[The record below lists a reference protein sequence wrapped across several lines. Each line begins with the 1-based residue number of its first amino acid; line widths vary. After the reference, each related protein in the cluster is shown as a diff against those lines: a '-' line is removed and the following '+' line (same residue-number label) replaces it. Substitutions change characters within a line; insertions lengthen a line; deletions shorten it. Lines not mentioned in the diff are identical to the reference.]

1 MIAVVRRWLPWMRP
15 QDASDRPYKW
25 VIEPVREGFFARVRE
40 FWRYRRILWF
50 LCSRAIKSR
59 YEGMTLGPFWLFARP
74 LLPIIISAFVFGGL
88 LGVPS
93 DGVPYFLFFL
103 TGQAAWHVF
112 DRSLMMVTRGLTI
125 NQNILKK
132 VYFPRIMAPIS
143 AASIAL
149 TYFAAFMGMMIA
161 AAFYYL
167 FKDGIWYL
175 RFGPELLLAPLVTLL
190 SLVLAIGVGLFT
202 SIWQLRFRE
211 MRYTIRYFTQFW
223 LYLTPVIYPL
233 SAVPPQHRWI
243 MYANPMGPYV
253 ETFKWSVLGIGELPF
268 VPLVC
273 AGVTTTVVLLAGI
286 WYFSWAEAAA
296 IDKM

>member
-1 MIAVVRRWLPWMRP
+1 MIAVVRRWLVWTRP
-15 QDASDRPYKW
+15 QAASDHPYTW
-25 VIEPVREGFFARVRE
+25 VIEPVGEGFFARTKE

-50 LCSRAIKSR
+50 LCSRALKSR

-74 LLPIIISAFVFGGL
+74 LLPIFIATFVFGRL

-103 TGQAAWHVF
+103 AGQAAWHVF
-112 DRSLMMVTRGLTI
+112 DRSLMMITRGLTL
-125 NQNILKK
+125 NQGILKK

-149 TYFAAFMGMMIA
+149 TYFAAFMGMLVV
-161 AAFYYL
+161 AAFYYRL
-167 FKDGIWYL
+167 KDGVWYL
-175 RFGPELLLAPLVTLL
+175 QAGPALLLAPLCTIL
-190 SLVLAIGVGLFT
+190 SLVLAVGVGLFT

-233 SAVPPQHRWI
+233 SQVPPQHRWI
-243 MYANPMGPYV
+243 IYVNPMGPIV
-253 ETFKWSVLGIGELPF
+253 ETFKWSVLGIGELPLLALGF
-268 VPLVC
+268 S
-273 AGVTTTVVLLAGI
+273 AVTSTLVLLAGI
-286 WYFSWAEAAA
+286 W
-296 IDKM
+296 